1 MNHLVVTLYV
11 HAVLF
16 AVPAI
21 ALYSSNRSKPRLQP
35 ERTSAMAR
43 NSKTRQTPI
52 HGTAPNLA
60 PNPVTGGPAHNG
72 DAIFEERNESLA
84 PPSLQTTGENKANP
98 TIPSATLAAAQFE
111 NLASTASTLSPVP
124 DDPEFDKDSDIQ
136 TVLPGHDN
144 QANTTVTTHRSLGL
158 YDLGIQ
164 RQLPPHRI
172 PYPIPRLI
180 KTLRL

>member
-43 NSKTRQTPI
+43 NSKARQTPI
-52 HGTAPNLA
+52 RGTAPNLA
-60 PNPVTGGPAHNG
+60 PNPVTGGPAYTG
-72 DAIFEERNESLA
+72 DAIFEERNESLG
-84 PPSLQTTGENKANP
+84 PPSLQTTDENQANP

-111 NLASTASTLSPVP
+111 DSASTASTLSPVP
-124 DDPEFDKDSDIQ
+124 DDPSS
-136 TVLPGHDN
+136 T
-144 QANTTVTTHRSLGL
+144 
-158 YDLGIQ
+158 
-164 RQLPPHRI
+164 
-172 PYPIPRLI
+172 
-180 KTLRL
+180 KTLIFKLCYQGMTTRPIQP

>member
-1 MNHLVVTLYV
+1 MVI
-11 HAVLF
+11 
-16 AVPAI
+16 VPAI

-35 ERTSAMAR
+35 ER
-43 NSKTRQTPI
+43 
-52 HGTAPNLA
+52 
-60 PNPVTGGPAHNG
+60 GPAYTG

-84 PPSLQTTGENKANP
+84 PPSLQTTGENQANP

-111 NLASTASTLSPVP
+111 NSTSTASTLSPVP